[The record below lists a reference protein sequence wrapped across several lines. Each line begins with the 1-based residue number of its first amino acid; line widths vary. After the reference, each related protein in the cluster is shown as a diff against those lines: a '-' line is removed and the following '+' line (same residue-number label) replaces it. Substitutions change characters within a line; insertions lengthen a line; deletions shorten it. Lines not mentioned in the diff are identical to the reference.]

1 MTEKNKEIFELIKEY
16 KIEPSKQLF
25 TEDSLNDEILEWF
38 ENIKVDLID
47 FISSS
52 LQLKEKETITF
63 KEFEKALTK
72 RTFENETFYETEQ
85 GLKTIEEISVIYDLY
100 VENL

>member
-1 MTEKNKEIFELIKEY
+1 MTK
-16 KIEPSKQLF
+16 KQILQV
-25 TEDSLNDEILEWF
+25 LNDKSTYILDFKDEIHNAIELE
-38 ENIKVDLID
+38 D
-47 FISSS
+47 FNDVADAILSLYSSS
-52 LQLKEKETITF
+52 LQLKEKEIITF
-63 KEFEKALTK
+63 KEFENALTK

>member
-1 MTEKNKEIFELIKEY
+1 MNLQENYKKETRENAMEDIYPDYWVYTNAYVEWLEAKVNKLTVK
-16 KIEPSKQLF
+16 P
-25 TEDSLNDEILEWF
+25 
-38 ENIKVDLID
+38 
-47 FISSS
+47 SS

-63 KEFEKALTK
+63 NEFEKALTK